1 MQPVMSHDLPA
12 ENQAFRVVA
21 AVLLPS
27 NFGPYMLGYQSSC
40 QAAGHGC
47 REPAV
52 HCKERTVLHGGHQ
65 GDALLLRSHASLCY
79 IVL

>member
-21 AVLLPS
+21 TVLLPS
-27 NFGPYMLGYQSSC
+27 NFGPCMLGYQSSC

-47 REPAV
+47 REPAIY
-52 HCKERTVLHGGHQ
+52 CKERTVLHGSYQ
-65 GDALLLRSHASLCY
+65 GDARLLHSDAGPCC
-79 IVL
+79 

>member
-1 MQPVMSHDLPA
+1 MFHGLPA
-12 ENQAFRVVA
+12 ESQAFRMVA

-27 NFGPYMLGYQSSC
+27 IFGPYMLGYQSSC

-47 REPAV
+47 REPAI
-52 HCKERTVLHGGHQ
+52 HCKERTVLHGSHQ
-65 GDALLLRSHASLCY
+65 GDALLLRSPASLCC

>member
-1 MQPVMSHDLPA
+1 MQPVTSHDLPA
-12 ENQAFRVVA
+12 ENQALRVVA

-27 NFGPYMLGYQSSC
+27 NCGPYMLGYQSGC

-52 HCKERTVLHGGHQ
+52 HCKERTVLHGSHQ
-65 GDALLLRSHASLCY
+65 GDALLLRSDAGLCC
-79 IVL
+79 